1 MQPLKLVICQLC
13 GSEHILN
20 WRLAVKEDSA
30 LKNQLICVRIKV
42 AIVKLLKPQKN
53 TNTSLFLYPHNR
65 NLTMVI
71 DHDMFAVLSGMI
83 EGVEPMETTEV
94 MSISQFKATCLAVLD
109 RVKRTGK
116 PVLVTRRGIPIA
128 LIEPPP
134 PPEVK
139 ESWLGAFKSKG
150 KITGDIVSPA
160 LNEAEWGVL
169 NE

>member
-1 MQPLKLVICQLC
+1 
-13 GSEHILN
+13 
-20 WRLAVKEDSA
+20 
-30 LKNQLICVRIKV
+30 
-42 AIVKLLKPQKN
+42 
-53 TNTSLFLYPHNR
+53 
-65 NLTMVI
+65 
-71 DHDMFAVLSGMI
+71 
-83 EGVEPMETTEV
+83 METTEV

-128 LIEPPP
+128 MIEPPP

-160 LNEAEWGVL
+160 LNAVEWGVL